1 MGDDGLNITIGG
13 LPGSGKSTV
22 SKILAQ
28 KLNLNYLNAGD
39 IFRNLAKKKGMT
51 LEEFGVYAE
60 QNPSVDQAIDNK
72 LIEVARGGSAIL
84 EGRLA
89 AFMVVRNT
97 IEARKVWL
105 DAPLKIRG
113 ERVAK
118 RESKPLE
125 AALSEIQERER
136 MEWDRYF
143 QLYNIDLNDL
153 GNYDQI
159 IDTSAIPPEEVA
171 EQILKGLKE

>member
-1 MGDDGLNITIGG
+1 M
-13 LPGSGKSTV
+13 
-22 SKILAQ
+22 
-28 KLNLNYLNAGD
+28 NLNYLNAGD

-72 LIEVARGGSAIL
+72 LIEVAKGGSAIL

-89 AFMVVRNT
+89 AFMVVRNN

-105 DAPLKIRG
+105 DAPLKVRG
-113 ERVAK
+113 ERISK
-118 RESKPLE
+118 RETKPLE
-125 AALSEIQERER
+125 TALSEIQERER
-136 MEWDRYF
+136 AEWDRYF

-153 GNYDQI
+153 QHYDQI
-159 IDTSAIPPEEVA
+159 IDTTTIPPEEVA
-171 EQILKGLKE
+171 EQIIKGLKE

>member
-1 MGDDGLNITIGG
+1 MNITIGG

-72 LIEVARGGSAIL
+72 LIEVAKQGSAIL

-89 AFMVVRNT
+89 AFMLVRNT
-97 IEARKVWL
+97 IEAKKFWL
-105 DAPLKIRG
+105 EAPLKVRG
-113 ERVAK
+113 ERIAK
-118 RESKPLE
+118 RENKPLE
-125 AALSEIQERER
+125 TALSEIQERER

-143 QLYNIDLNDL
+143 QLYNIDLNDVQ
-153 GNYDQI
+153 NYDDI
-159 IDTSAIPPEEVA
+159 IDTSTISPEEIA
-171 EQILKGLKE
+171 EKIIQGMK

>member
-1 MGDDGLNITIGG
+1 LNITIGG

-28 KLNLNYLNAGD
+28 KLNMNYLNAGD

-72 LIEVARGGSAIL
+72 LVEVAKQGGSIL

-89 AFMVVRNT
+89 AWMLVRNN
-97 IEARKVWL
+97 IEGLKVWL
-105 DAPLKIRG
+105 EAPLKVRG
-113 ERVAK
+113 ERIAG
-118 RESKPLE
+118 RENKPLE
-125 AALSEIQERER
+125 TALSEIQERER

-153 GNYDQI
+153 QHYDDI
-159 IDTSAIPPEEVA
+159 IDSSAMKPEDIA
-171 EQILKGLKE
+171 EQIIKAMNK